1 MRLPLELSV
10 LAATAMLLVFVGG
23 LGSYYRR
30 VIAQYR
36 VGSVATNDL
45 DRRQELINWLFIGV
59 LLSLAMAIT
68 LVLSWEYLAVDL
80 WPHLSLGYLLGLI
93 PSPDRLHPIL
103 PDRGLGEWLGYLGS
117 ALMGVALLYNKGWV
131 NRLMRSRISRKLWL
145 DFHIFCGVLGPVLI
159 TFHSAFRL
167 GGLVAV
173 SYWAMALVFLSGLVG
188 RYIYV
193 QIPRGLAGQVL
204 AREDLERRIATL
216 TRDLADVIDGRAVAA
231 LLKLQDVELAE
242 AGWWR
247 TVAALVTTD
256 LRGWWHE
263 QVLAV
268 ELRHRLDR
276 DRRSALLTAYHERR
290 LLLRRSR
297 NLAQMRRLL
306 AGWTR
311 LHHPMAMIMVIFA
324 VLHVAVALLFHVEN

>member
-1 MRLPLELSV
+1 MRPPIELSV
-10 LAATAMLLVFVGG
+10 LAATAMLLVFIGG

-45 DRRQELINWLFIGV
+45 DRRQEVINWLFIGV
-59 LLSLAMAIT
+59 LLSLALAVT
-68 LVLSWEYLAVDL
+68 LALSWEYLAIDR
-80 WPHLSLGYLLGLI
+80 WPHLSFTYLLGLI
-93 PSPDRLHPIL
+93 PSPGQLRPAL
-103 PDRGLGEWLGYLGS
+103 PDRGLGEGLGYLGS
-117 ALMGVALLYNKGWV
+117 ALMGIALLYNKGWV
-131 NRLMRSRISRKLWL
+131 NQLMSSHISRKLWL

-167 GGLVAV
+167 GGLVAI

-204 AREDLERRIATL
+204 AREEVERHIATL
-216 TRDLADVIDGRAVAA
+216 TLALAGAIDGRAIAA
-231 LLKLQDVELAE
+231 LLKLQEVELAE

-247 TVAALVTTD
+247 TVTALVAAD

-263 QVLAV
+263 RVLAL
-268 ELRHRLDR
+268 ELSHRLDR
-276 DRRSALLTAYHERR
+276 DHRRTLLAAYHERR

-306 AGWTR
+306 AGWSR
-311 LHHPMAMIMVIFA
+311 LHHPMTTVMVLFA

>member
-10 LAATAMLLVFVGG
+10 LAATAMLLVFIGG

-45 DRRQELINWLFIGV
+45 DRRQELINWLFIG
-59 LLSLAMAIT
+59 LLLALAMAIT

-80 WPHLSLGYLLGLI
+80 WPHLSLDCLLGLI
-93 PSPDRLHPIL
+93 ASPDHLRPIL

-117 ALMGVALLYNKGWV
+117 ALMGIALLYNKGWV

-145 DFHIFCGVLGPVLI
+145 DFHIFCGVLGPILI

-167 GGLVAV
+167 GGLVAI

-193 QIPRGLAGQVL
+193 QIPRGLAGHVL
-204 AREDLERRIATL
+204 AREEVERRIAVL
-216 TRDLADVIDGRAVAA
+216 TGELADAIDARAVAA
-231 LLKLQDVELAE
+231 LLRLQEVELADG
-242 AGWWR
+242 GWWR
-247 TVAALVTTD
+247 TVAALVTAD

-263 QVLAV
+263 QVVGL

-276 DRRSALLTAYHERR
+276 DHRRAFLTAYHERR
-290 LLLRRSR
+290 LLLRRNRS
-297 NLAQMRRLL
+297 LTQARRLL

-311 LHHPMAMIMVIFA
+311 LHHPMATVMVLVA

>member
-1 MRLPLELSV
+1 MRLPLELSI
-10 LAATAMLLVFVGG
+10 LAATAMFLVFIGG

-36 VGSVATNDL
+36 VGSVATSDL
-45 DRRQELINWLFIGV
+45 DRRQELINRLFIGL

-68 LVLSWEYLAVDL
+68 LLLSWEYLAVDL
-80 WPHLSLGYLLGLI
+80 WPHLSLSCLLGLI
-93 PSPDRLHPIL
+93 PSPDRIHPLL

-117 ALMGVALLYNKGWV
+117 ALMGIALLYNKEWV

-167 GGLVAV
+167 GGLVAI
-173 SYWAMALVFLSGLVG
+173 SYWAMALVFISGLVG

-193 QIPRGLAGQVL
+193 QIPRGLAGHVL
-204 AREDLERRIATL
+204 AREEVEGRLAAL
-216 TRDLADVIDGRAVAA
+216 SRDLAGAIDGRAVAT
-231 LLKLQDVELAE
+231 LLKLQEVELAE
-242 AGWWR
+242 GGWWR

-256 LRGWWHE
+256 IRGWWHE
-263 QVLAV
+263 QVLAI
-268 ELRHRLDR
+268 ELVHRLDR
-276 DRRSALLTAYHERR
+276 DRRRALLTAYHERR

-297 NLAQMRRLL
+297 NLVQTRRLL
-306 AGWTR
+306 AGWTK
-311 LHHPMAMIMVIFA
+311 LHHPMANVMVLFA
-324 VLHVAVALLFHVEN
+324 VLHVVVAVLFRVEN